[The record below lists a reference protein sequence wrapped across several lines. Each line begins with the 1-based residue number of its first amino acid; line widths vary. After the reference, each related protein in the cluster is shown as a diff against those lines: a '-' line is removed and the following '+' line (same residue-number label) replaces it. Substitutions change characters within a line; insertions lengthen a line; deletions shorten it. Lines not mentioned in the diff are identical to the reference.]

1 LPSHILRDLV
11 QTLHGESTLAFIA
24 HLPLIF
30 YRTIET
36 DVKRFAVLNFLQFL
50 LIDLPLK
57 VREALWLIDRVF
69 WHVPSQVP
77 QMNERVY

>member
-1 LPSHILRDLV
+1 MPSHILRNLV
-11 QTLHGESTLAFIA
+11 KTLHGESTLAFIA

-30 YRTIET
+30 YRTIEA
-36 DVKRFAVLNFLQFL
+36 DVKGLTVLNFLQFL

-69 WHVPSQVP
+69 WHVRAPSV